1 VCSFI
6 GAQAPIDTKQ
16 TGGKN
21 PLVELAHA
29 IDIMGEQSDADR
41 ELEAMRGPRVA
52 DSIEDDPRFAKVAA
66 DPEAGQEAA
75 NGQGSYEGF
84 MAMFGGGSPLPPGA
98 GGEPDSRPDLREEAQ
113 EEYPELRT
121 GDT

>member
-29 IDIMGEQSDADR
+29 IDILGEPDEAQR

-52 DSIEDDPRFAKVAA
+52 DSIEDDPRFGKVAA
-66 DPEAGQEAA
+66 DPGTGQEAA

-84 MAMFGGGSPLPPGA
+84 MAMFGGGSALPPGA
-98 GGEPDSRPDLREEAQ
+98 S
-113 EEYPELRT
+113 
-121 GDT
+121 